1 MNKNDDTQMIAFK
14 MLKCRELKVKAG
26 PLLTAEPLYYD
37 GMPSNLRI
45 GYCYTVD
52 GGLIFTE
59 QEGNISY
66 CSFSDE
72 GDDIFQE
79 IIVQGIAR
87 RMSHEKGINRP
98 AR

>member
-1 MNKNDDTQMIAFK
+1 MNQDDNTEIMAFK
-14 MLKCRELKVKAG
+14 MLKCKELKVKAG
-26 PLLTAEPLYYD
+26 PLLTTQPLYYD

-72 GDDIFQE
+72 SDDVFQD